1 MFGWERTSVRLS
13 RSRKKAHAEDRQH
26 YRTNSAWERT
36 PGEVNSS
43 PVPNPVFSR
52 LRCKLIAPP
61 AERLSIGVGVAA
73 RRADVAPTTT
83 MSAHTHHEPVE
94 QLYDHIQQRGGAA

>member
-83 MSAHTHHEPVE
+83 MPTA
-94 QLYDHIQQRGGAA
+94 IQSVSRIATRQPKMQEAR